1 MRTSMRAAALAA
13 TSALIWS
20 GTAAAQDYDDDDEDV
35 VVVQQP
41 PPTAQPAP
49 VVQTVPA
56 EEERETVSEKGG
68 PSTGMLTSG
77 ILVFGVSYGSAV
89 LVGATSDRDSDRH
102 LMVPFAGPWISLAD
116 RDGCNAT
123 SEDCDGETLNKV
135 LIGADGV
142 FQAVGGLLVIGAFL
156 NPEQRTTS
164 RTRVSEASL
173 HVTPAVGSGL
183 WGLTAFGQF

>member
-13 TSALIWS
+13 ASALIWS
-20 GTAAAQDYDDDDEDV
+20 GTAAAQDYDDDEDV

-41 PPTAQPAP
+41 APTAQPAP

-56 EEERETVSEKGG
+56 EEEREIVTEKGG

-77 ILVFGVSYGSAV
+77 IVVFGVSYGSAV

-156 NPEQRTTS
+156 NPQERTTS
-164 RTRVSEASL
+164 RTNVSQASL
-173 HVTPAVGSGL
+173 QVTPAVGNGL
-183 WGLTAFGQF
+183 WGLAAFGKF